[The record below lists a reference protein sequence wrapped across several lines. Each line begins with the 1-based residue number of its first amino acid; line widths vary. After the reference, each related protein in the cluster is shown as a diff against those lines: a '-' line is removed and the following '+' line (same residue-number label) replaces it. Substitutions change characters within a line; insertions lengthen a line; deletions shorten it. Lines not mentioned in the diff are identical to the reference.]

1 MELLLNTLKVSMIVG
16 CAVLLLI
23 LLKPVLRRRYH
34 AKWKYY
40 VWLALALA
48 LLLPLAPRSDVWMSA
63 VGEAA
68 PIQIEVPAVVPFER
82 GRGAPA
88 AQDAAAA
95 QTPHGGTAVHADTG
109 AASAARQEDPEPAA
123 AETAEPVPVETILTW
138 IWAAG
143 IFQDLPELS
152 A

>member
-1 MELLLNTLKVSMIVG
+1 MELLLNTLKVSLIVG

-68 PIQIEVPAVVPFER
+68 PIQIEVPAVVPFEM

-88 AQDAAAA
+88 AQDAAA
-95 QTPHGGTAVHADTG
+95 
-109 AASAARQEDPEPAA
+109 S
-123 AETAEPVPVETILTW
+123 
-138 IWAAG
+138 
-143 IFQDLPELS
+143 
-152 A
+152 